1 MLQSQPSYS
10 PDPVSISSI
19 GNTGNCVV
27 VSNVGCSPVEV
38 VSKVGCPPDSLA
50 FVVGFIVDDVV
61 SALKND
67 AASASEVDPVDSS
80 VEYAVVD
87 ADDVVVS
94 NHRAPILSNFITM
107 SPRQHSEKLN
117 I

>member
-1 MLQSQPSYS
+1 M
-10 PDPVSISSI
+10 

-38 VSKVGCPPDSLA
+38 GSKVDCLTESVVVT

-61 SALKND
+61 SALEND
-67 AASASEVDPVDSS
+67 AASAFDVDSVDSS
-80 VEYAVVD
+80 LEYAFIEAAD

-94 NHRAPILSNFITM
+94 NHSAPILSNFITM
-107 SPRQHSEKLN
+107 SPRQHSEK
-117 I
+117 